1 MKKFFSISLT
11 FAILFVSLFSINAF
25 AEDALPKTD
34 ALLDR
39 LETATE
45 VSVTIKSGETKLF
58 GVIPAKI
65 TNTVAVKG
73 NTVAYEYSVGFITA
87 RVVTAD
93 DGIYAYMPT
102 LPFFYV
108 KMDRNPL
115 EGADIWALVLDAA
128 NITQGFIAYR
138 ESYEEI
144 VDGVTYYVEKYD
156 DREFVTSKFYYE
168 GDTLKM
174 LKVEDSSTDSIQYTY
189 FEDISFDVDDSFF
202 SIPSDAADLS
212 PILKSIFA
220 SLIK

>member
-25 AEDALPKTD
+25 AEEALPKTD

-138 ESYEEI
+138 ESYEET

-174 LKVEDSSTDSIQYTY
+174 LKVEDSSTGSIQYTY

-202 SIPSDAADLS
+202 SIPSGAADLS
-212 PILKSIFA
+212 PILKGIFA

>member
-138 ESYEEI
+138 ESYEET

-174 LKVEDSSTDSIQYTY
+174 LKVEDSSTGSIQYTY

-202 SIPSDAADLS
+202 SIPSGAADLS

>member
-115 EGADIWALVLDAA
+115 EGADIWTLVLDAA

-138 ESYEEI
+138 ESYEET

-202 SIPSDAADLS
+202 SIPSGAADLS
-212 PILKSIFA
+212 PILKGIFA